1 VNYLEA
7 DAKAFATQ
15 NREAAMGAAPALQS
29 RQDRIDRYRREAA
42 RLRTEA
48 ETAHDPDIRR
58 QLRDIARQY
67 EVLALSLTRLMGSD
81 P

>member
-42 RLRTEA
+42 RLRTA